1 MGLIERIRDD
11 ITFVRGAL
19 RTLRATTPIAKNP
32 RRIFPLVIEELA
44 DRFGDAQAL
53 LSERET
59 FTYRQLAERSNRY
72 ARWAL
77 AQQIGKGDVICLLMS
92 NRPEYWRSGSGS
104 LASAASWHCSTPICA
119 APPSPIASIS

>member
-32 RRIFPLVIEELA
+32 RRIFPLVIDELA
-44 DRFGDAQAL
+44 DRFGDAQAV

-59 FTYRQLAERSNRY
+59 FTYRQLAARANRY

-77 AQQIGKGDVICLLMS
+77 AQQIGKGDVICLLMP
-92 NRPEYWRSGSGS
+92 NRPEY
-104 LASAASWHCSTPICA
+104 LAVWLGVTRAGGVMALLNTNLRG
-119 APPSPIASIS
+119 PS